1 MNREILF
8 RGKRIDSGGWI
19 MGFLIR
25 IGELCF
31 IFEHMDESMYLKL
44 RNNKRINTDQVLGK
58 RFIAVYSQT
67 IGQFTG
73 LTDKNGV
80 KIFEGDIIKSET
92 DGYGYVVWD
101 DSAFAIKSPGSEAI
115 DWVHSS
121 EYAKYEIVGNIHDNP
136 ELIK

>member
-8 RGKRIDSGGWI
+8 RGKRVDRGGWI
-19 MGFLIR
+19 TGSLVR

-58 RFIAVYSQT
+58 RFIAVATET
-67 IGQFTG
+67 ICQFTG

-80 KIFEGDIIKSET
+80 KIFE
-92 DGYGYVVWD
+92 WD
-101 DSAFAIKSPGSEAI
+101 KVKIVGTKATYIVEYKFASFWITRGGGRYSTILDDHDCRFEVI
-115 DWVHSS
+115 
-121 EYAKYEIVGNIHDNP
+121 GNIHDT
-136 ELIK
+136 IK